1 MMVSSGTFRL
11 TPAEV
16 DDAPLIFLPCVC
28 LLVSLCCS
36 AVSGLSRSSS
46 GDFGSS
52 GEDDEDD
59 EHHGDEDKG
68 RAAMSSTLGSS
79 LMGSTIAALSS
90 MHVSAIDT
98 TAVRTSMGMRATAPS
113 ADEAAAMAQ
122 SLSPPRVLPKR
133 SAAEMLKEMQE
144 KDAQRQ

>member
-16 DDAPLIFLPCVC
+16 DDAPVIFLPCVC

-52 GEDDEDD
+52 GEDKS
-59 EHHGDEDKG
+59 G
-68 RAAMSSTLGSS
+68 AAVSSTLGSGMMGS
-79 LMGSTIAALSS
+79 GMMGSTIAALSS